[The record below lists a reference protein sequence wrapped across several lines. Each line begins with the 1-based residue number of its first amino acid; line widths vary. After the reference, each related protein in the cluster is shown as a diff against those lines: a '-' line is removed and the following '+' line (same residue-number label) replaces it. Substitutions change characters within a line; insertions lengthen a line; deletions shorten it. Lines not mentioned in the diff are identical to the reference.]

1 MQRALAPH
9 GIVVRHRFPGASLGS
24 SRCERPRS
32 GYHGISPWKAS
43 ARSALVQHERVA
55 FRLALG
61 GCMTSCALRLRKPHR
76 TNRTS
81 GALCRAP
88 LHSRALFRPTLR
100 LPRTRRESPPALPDT
115 PDPSITTAG
124 LGR

>member
-76 TNRTS
+76 TI
-81 GALCRAP
+81 GLLAP
-88 LHSRALFRPTLR
+88 SVA
-100 LPRTRRESPPALPDT
+100 RRCTAERSS
-115 PDPSITTAG
+115 PDPAAPPDAT
-124 LGR
+124 